1 VPVAVNLSPRQFAHQ
16 HIVNMVTDT
25 LRRTRLDPSMLEL
38 EVTESVLMDHMS
50 DVAESLNHLR
60 GLGLRCSIDDFGTGY
75 SALTY
80 LAKMPVD
87 AIKIDQTFVHEI
99 EDEGGSAPIVGAVI
113 ALAHSLGLQVVAE
126 GVETDGQLQFLESH
140 GCDQVQG
147 YRFSPPVSTP
157 EMTTLLRNPAR
168 LFTDWREEVAS
179 QPIPMSV
186 VSPARF
192 EALLDSILGDGRW
205 PTDADMEIIEAVLT
219 ALQPDD
225 HRVDRKLRT
234 RRARRARSGATALAG
249 VPTVSAV
256 HELGGPDRVGYD
268 DADPP
273 EDIEAQLPARTQTQ
287 RRTDLEEELA

>member
-1 VPVAVNLSPRQFAHQ
+1 
-16 HIVNMVTDT
+16 M
-25 LRRTRLDPSMLEL
+25 
-38 EVTESVLMDHMS
+38 
-50 DVAESLNHLR
+50 
-60 GLGLRCSIDDFGTGY
+60 
-75 SALTY
+75 
-80 LAKMPVD
+80 
-87 AIKIDQTFVHEI
+87 
-99 EDEGGSAPIVGAVI
+99 GAVI

-205 PTDADMEIIEAVLT
+205 PTDADMEIIEAVLS

-234 RRARRARSGATALAG
+234 RRARRARSGATVLAG

-256 HELGGPDRVGYD
+256 HELAAHDSVGYD
-268 DADPP
+268 DADPS
-273 EDIEAQLPARTQTQ
+273 EDIEAELPARTQTQ